1 MTLQINLAGQKIK
14 KIKNLGK
21 LYGWGCG
28 SDGRL
33 GLKAFF
39 NPNGTKRHMKCYI
52 STPTQVEEL
61 TSLNVLTVSCGKYW
75 SFAIVK

>member
-1 MTLQINLAGQKIK
+1 MIK
-14 KIKNLGK
+14 VSYDIKRKKKKNKKKSKNLGK

-39 NPNGTKRHMKCYI
+39 NPNGTKRHMKCYV
-52 STPTQVEEL
+52 STPTQVGEL
-61 TSLNVLTVSCGKYW
+61 
-75 SFAIVK
+75 